1 VEPILFA
8 VYRQHGSAPLAVAL
22 KTVKSRLDKEN
33 ALWGA
38 MEQALAGS
46 EGKTVKNLLL
56 TLT

>member
-1 VEPILFA
+1 MEPILFA
-8 VYRQHGSAPLAVAL
+8 VYRQHGSAPLANAL
-22 KTVKSRLDKEN
+22 KAVKSRLDNEN